1 VFVTKRAD
9 LKKVRDDQKILSES
23 FGLGRDDFTRK
34 NYVPSRTIGE
44 LSGAQMEEAIELA
57 SLGAFERAI
66 ARVLG
71 VDEAVFIS
79 MLKKGKDGRGG
90 DGGCSEER
98 IEFAARFYAARKEHL
113 KNNLRVINEAIS
125 EGDWRPAAW
134 QLERA
139 FGFTKHDTVE
149 VEAGPQIISLMQ
161 LAQVPLEDA
170 RSALLVESSVII
182 DE

>member
-1 VFVTKRAD
+1 MTKRAD
-9 LKKVRDDQKILSES
+9 LKLVRDDQKVLSES
-23 FGLGRDDFTRK
+23 FGLGKDDFTTK

-44 LSGAQMEEAIELA
+44 LSSEQMEEAIELA
-57 SLGAFERAI
+57 RLGAFERAI

-71 VDEAVFIS
+71 VDELVFMS
-79 MLKKGKDGRGG
+79 MLKKGKDRRSEGG
-90 DGGCSEER
+90 YGCSVER
-98 IEFAARFYAARKEHL
+98 QEFAARFYAARKEHL
-113 KNNLRVINEAIS
+113 KKNLRVINEAVG

-134 QLERA
+134 QLERS

-161 LAQVPLEDA
+161 LAQVPLEEA